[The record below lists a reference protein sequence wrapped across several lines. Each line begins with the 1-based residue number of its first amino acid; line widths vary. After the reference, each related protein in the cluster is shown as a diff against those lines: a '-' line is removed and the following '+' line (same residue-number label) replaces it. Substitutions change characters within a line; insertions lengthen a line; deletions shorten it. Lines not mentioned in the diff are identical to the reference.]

1 MLMSSLRFNLAAAIA
16 VSAGAACLACG
27 RSSDA
32 AAATSSAASP
42 AAISSASSPG
52 TTSSAASAAAQPPS
66 AFSVYDLDATW
77 RDQTGAARPLASLK
91 GKPRLLS
98 LVYTNCSSICPMTV
112 AAMQEVEAR
121 AGDRAG
127 YVLVSLDPERDSPA
141 RLADYARQH
150 RLSDRWTLL
159 SGAESDV
166 RELAALL
173 HVQYR
178 RVSPDE
184 IDHTTTLTILDADGR
199 IVAQFDK
206 ADAVDRAAEVL
217 LRFPAPPAR

>member
-1 MLMSSLRFNLAAAIA
+1 MGTSSLRIVAAAIA
-16 VSAGAACLACG
+16 GAALTACG
-27 RSSDA
+27 RSPDSASA
-32 AAATSSAASP
+32 APPAASSSAA
-42 AAISSASSPG
+42 
-52 TTSSAASAAAQPPS
+52 PPS
-66 AFSVYDLDATW
+66 SFSVYDLGATW
-77 RDQTGAARPLASLK
+77 RDQTGAARQLASLK

-98 LVYTNCSSICPMTV
+98 LVYTSCTSICPMTV
-112 AAMQEVEAR
+112 AAMQEVEAK

-150 RLSDRWTLL
+150 QLSNRWTLF
-159 SGAESDV
+159 SGAENDV

-184 IDHTTTLTILDADGR
+184 IDHSATLTILDADGR

-217 LRFPAPPAR
+217 LRFPVPAR

>member
-1 MLMSSLRFNLAAAIA
+1 MRTSSLRLSVAAA
-16 VSAGAACLACG
+16 VAGVALTACG
-27 RSSDA
+27 RSPDSA
-32 AAATSSAASP
+32 AAAPPAASSSAA
-42 AAISSASSPG
+42 
-52 TTSSAASAAAQPPS
+52 PPS
-66 AFSVYDLDATW
+66 AFSVYDLGATW
-77 RDQTGAARPLASLK
+77 RDQTGAARQLASLK

-98 LVYTNCSSICPMTV
+98 LVYTSCTSICPMTV
-112 AAMQEVEAR
+112 AAMQEVEAK
-121 AGDRAG
+121 AGDRAA

-150 RLSDRWTLL
+150 QLSNRWTLF
-159 SGAESDV
+159 SGAENDV

-184 IDHTTTLTILDADGR
+184 IDHSATLTILDADGR
-199 IVAQFDK
+199 IVSQFDK

-217 LRFPAPPAR
+217 LRFPTPAR

>member
-1 MLMSSLRFNLAAAIA
+1 MTTRSSLRCALAIVLAGAPLAAC
-16 VSAGAACLACG
+16 V
-27 RSSDA
+27 RSSDSA
-32 AAATSSAASP
+32 AAAEPGRDAA
-42 AAISSASSPG
+42 AVASS
-52 TTSSAASAAAQPPS
+52 
-66 AFSVYDLDATW
+66 FSVYDLAATW
-77 RDQTGAARPLASLK
+77 RDQTGAARTLASLQ

-98 LVYTNCSSICPMTV
+98 LVYTSCTAICPMTV

-150 RLSDRWTLL
+150 QLSDRWTLL
-159 SGAESDV
+159 SGAENDV

-217 LRFPAPPAR
+217 QRFPAPSAR